1 MTELLEKAIS
11 KIKTLPSDQ
20 QEAIASIILEE
31 IQVNQEW
38 NQFSLVSRIF
48 RAGSKIK
55 NWALLYKGFR
65 KPKSGAL
72 INKDTNQF
80 SLEQAMR
87 DLENNNLP
95 EYTETDLIE
104 KWQ

>member
-1 MTELLEKAIS
+1 MTELLKQAIS

-20 QEAIASIILEE
+20 QDAIASIILEE

-38 NQFSLVSRIF
+38 NQFSL
-48 RAGSKIK
+48 
-55 NWALLYKGFR
+55 
-65 KPKSGAL
+65 
-72 INKDTNQF
+72 
-80 SLEQAMR
+80 EQAMR
-87 DLENNNLP
+87 DLENDNLP

>member
-1 MTELLEKAIS
+1 MTELLEQAIS

-38 NQFSLVSRIF
+38 NQFSL
-48 RAGSKIK
+48 
-55 NWALLYKGFR
+55 
-65 KPKSGAL
+65 
-72 INKDTNQF
+72 Q
-80 SLEQAMR
+80 QAMR
-87 DLENNNLP
+87 GLENDNLP

>member
-1 MTELLEKAIS
+1 MTELIKQAIS
-11 KIKTLPSDQ
+11 KLKTLPSDQ

-38 NQFSLVSRIF
+38 NQFSL
-48 RAGSKIK
+48 
-55 NWALLYKGFR
+55 
-65 KPKSGAL
+65 
-72 INKDTNQF
+72 Q
-80 SLEQAMR
+80 QAMR
-87 DLENNNLP
+87 GLENDNLP

>member
-1 MTELLEKAIS
+1 MTELLEQAIS

-31 IQVNQEW
+31 IQVNQQW
-38 NQFSLVSRIF
+38 
-48 RAGSKIK
+48 
-55 NWALLYKGFR
+55 
-65 KPKSGAL
+65 
-72 INKDTNQF
+72 NQF

-87 DLENNNLP
+87 DLENDNLP

>member
-1 MTELLEKAIS
+1 MTELLEQAIS
-11 KIKTLPSDQ
+11 KMKTLPSDQ

-38 NQFSLVSRIF
+38 NQFSL
-48 RAGSKIK
+48 
-55 NWALLYKGFR
+55 
-65 KPKSGAL
+65 
-72 INKDTNQF
+72 
-80 SLEQAMR
+80 EQAMR
-87 DLENNNLP
+87 GLENDNLP

>member
-1 MTELLEKAIS
+1 MTELLEQAIS
-11 KIKTLPSDQ
+11 KMKTLPSDQ

-38 NQFSLVSRIF
+38 NQFSL
-48 RAGSKIK
+48 
-55 NWALLYKGFR
+55 
-65 KPKSGAL
+65 
-72 INKDTNQF
+72 
-80 SLEQAMR
+80 EQAMR
-87 DLENNNLP
+87 DLENDNLP

>member
-1 MTELLEKAIS
+1 MTELLEQAIS

-38 NQFSLVSRIF
+38 NQFSL
-48 RAGSKIK
+48 
-55 NWALLYKGFR
+55 
-65 KPKSGAL
+65 
-72 INKDTNQF
+72 Q
-80 SLEQAMR
+80 QAMR
-87 DLENNNLP
+87 DLENDNLP

>member
-1 MTELLEKAIS
+1 MTELLEQAIS

-31 IQVNQEW
+31 IQVNQQW
-38 NQFSLVSRIF
+38 
-48 RAGSKIK
+48 
-55 NWALLYKGFR
+55 
-65 KPKSGAL
+65 
-72 INKDTNQF
+72 NQF

-87 DLENNNLP
+87 DLENDNLP
-95 EYTETDLIE
+95 EYTETELIE

>member
-11 KIKTLPSDQ
+11 KIKTLQSDQ

-38 NQFSLVSRIF
+38 NQFSL
-48 RAGSKIK
+48 
-55 NWALLYKGFR
+55 
-65 KPKSGAL
+65 
-72 INKDTNQF
+72 
-80 SLEQAMR
+80 EQAIR
-87 DLENNNLP
+87 GLENDNLP

>member
-1 MTELLEKAIS
+1 MTELLKQAIS
-11 KIKTLPSDQ
+11 RIKTLPSDQ

-38 NQFSLVSRIF
+38 NQFSL
-48 RAGSKIK
+48 
-55 NWALLYKGFR
+55 
-65 KPKSGAL
+65 
-72 INKDTNQF
+72 
-80 SLEQAMR
+80 EQAMR
-87 DLENNNLP
+87 GLENDNLP

>member
-1 MTELLEKAIS
+1 MTELLEQTIA

-20 QEAIASIILEE
+20 QEVIASIILEE
-31 IQVNQEW
+31 IQVNKEW
-38 NQFSLVSRIF
+38 
-48 RAGSKIK
+48 
-55 NWALLYKGFR
+55 
-65 KPKSGAL
+65 
-72 INKDTNQF
+72 NQF

>member
-1 MTELLEKAIS
+1 MTELLEQAIS

-31 IQVNQEW
+31 IQVNQQW
-38 NQFSLVSRIF
+38 
-48 RAGSKIK
+48 
-55 NWALLYKGFR
+55 
-65 KPKSGAL
+65 
-72 INKDTNQF
+72 NQF

-87 DLENNNLP
+87 GLEHDNLP

>member
-1 MTELLEKAIS
+1 MTERLEQAIS

-38 NQFSLVSRIF
+38 NQFSL
-48 RAGSKIK
+48 
-55 NWALLYKGFR
+55 
-65 KPKSGAL
+65 
-72 INKDTNQF
+72 
-80 SLEQAMR
+80 EQAMR
-87 DLENNNLP
+87 GLENDNLP

>member
-1 MTELLEKAIS
+1 MTELLEQAIA

-38 NQFSLVSRIF
+38 NQFSL
-48 RAGSKIK
+48 
-55 NWALLYKGFR
+55 
-65 KPKSGAL
+65 
-72 INKDTNQF
+72 
-80 SLEQAMR
+80 EQAMR
-87 DLENNNLP
+87 GLENDNLP
-95 EYTETDLIE
+95 EYAETDLIE

>member
-1 MTELLEKAIS
+1 MTELLEQAIS

-38 NQFSLVSRIF
+38 NQF
-48 RAGSKIK
+48 
-55 NWALLYKGFR
+55 
-65 KPKSGAL
+65 P
-72 INKDTNQF
+72 
-80 SLEQAMR
+80 LEQAMR
-87 DLENNNLP
+87 GLENDNLP

>member
-1 MTELLEKAIS
+1 MIELLEQAIS

-38 NQFSLVSRIF
+38 NQFSL
-48 RAGSKIK
+48 
-55 NWALLYKGFR
+55 
-65 KPKSGAL
+65 
-72 INKDTNQF
+72 
-80 SLEQAMR
+80 EQAMR
-87 DLENNNLP
+87 DLENDNLP

>member
-1 MTELLEKAIS
+1 MTEILEQAIS

-31 IQVNQEW
+31 IQVNQQW
-38 NQFSLVSRIF
+38 
-48 RAGSKIK
+48 
-55 NWALLYKGFR
+55 
-65 KPKSGAL
+65 
-72 INKDTNQF
+72 NQF

-87 DLENNNLP
+87 GLENDNLP

>member
-1 MTELLEKAIS
+1 MTELLEQAIA

-20 QEAIASIILEE
+20 QEEIASIILEE

-38 NQFSLVSRIF
+38 NQFSL
-48 RAGSKIK
+48 
-55 NWALLYKGFR
+55 
-65 KPKSGAL
+65 
-72 INKDTNQF
+72 
-80 SLEQAMR
+80 EQAMR
-87 DLENNNLP
+87 GLENDNLP

>member
-1 MTELLEKAIS
+1 MIELLEQAIS

-38 NQFSLVSRIF
+38 NQFSL
-48 RAGSKIK
+48 
-55 NWALLYKGFR
+55 
-65 KPKSGAL
+65 
-72 INKDTNQF
+72 Q
-80 SLEQAMR
+80 QAMR
-87 DLENNNLP
+87 DLENDNLP

>member
-1 MTELLEKAIS
+1 MTELLKQAIS

-38 NQFSLVSRIF
+38 NQFSL
-48 RAGSKIK
+48 
-55 NWALLYKGFR
+55 
-65 KPKSGAL
+65 
-72 INKDTNQF
+72 
-80 SLEQAMR
+80 EQAMR
-87 DLENNNLP
+87 GLENDNLP

>member
-1 MTELLEKAIS
+1 MTELLEQAIL

-31 IQVNQEW
+31 IQVNQQW
-38 NQFSLVSRIF
+38 
-48 RAGSKIK
+48 
-55 NWALLYKGFR
+55 
-65 KPKSGAL
+65 
-72 INKDTNQF
+72 NQF

-87 DLENNNLP
+87 DLEDDNLP
-95 EYTETDLIE
+95 EYTETDLME

>member
-1 MTELLEKAIS
+1 MTELLEQAIS

-31 IQVNQEW
+31 IQVNQQW
-38 NQFSLVSRIF
+38 NQFSLER
-48 RAGSKIK
+48 
-55 NWALLYKGFR
+55 
-65 KPKSGAL
+65 
-72 INKDTNQF
+72 
-80 SLEQAMR
+80 AMR
-87 DLENNNLP
+87 GLENDNLP

>member
-1 MTELLEKAIS
+1 MTELLEQAIS

-38 NQFSLVSRIF
+38 NQFSL
-48 RAGSKIK
+48 
-55 NWALLYKGFR
+55 
-65 KPKSGAL
+65 
-72 INKDTNQF
+72 
-80 SLEQAMR
+80 EQAMR
-87 DLENNNLP
+87 DLENDNLP
-95 EYTETDLIE
+95 EYTDTDLIE

>member
-1 MTELLEKAIS
+1 MTELLEQAIS

-38 NQFSLVSRIF
+38 NQFSL
-48 RAGSKIK
+48 
-55 NWALLYKGFR
+55 
-65 KPKSGAL
+65 
-72 INKDTNQF
+72 
-80 SLEQAMR
+80 EQAMR
-87 DLENNNLP
+87 SLENDNLP

>member
-1 MTELLEKAIS
+1 MTELLEQAIS

-31 IQVNQEW
+31 IEVNQEW
-38 NQFSLVSRIF
+38 NQFSL
-48 RAGSKIK
+48 
-55 NWALLYKGFR
+55 
-65 KPKSGAL
+65 
-72 INKDTNQF
+72 
-80 SLEQAMR
+80 EQAMR
-87 DLENNNLP
+87 GLENDNLP